1 MFLGSEN
8 LIEWDIWRRP
18 TEASFPQAEVLNFR
32 FGAWC
37 LVCNRFSSE
46 ERKER
51 KKEWRVD
58 SEEFQET
65 DLSKKQQE
73 KVFEKMAKT
82 HQPKHNKSSKKKTKK
97 TPSSLVERQN
107 SNAFFFFFACSP
119 SELKQVNQKKTSDK
133 IIKGISL
140 ENQAC
145 KSSQLSVGRGW
156 QFNLWIQTNSS
167 SFSEPCYLLFN
178 TSPTPSSWRG
188 SIKRKKSK
196 YFTQEF
202 GLSGKGFFP
211 PFLSKV
217 IFPIQ

>member
-8 LIEWDIWRRP
+8 LIEWDILRRP
-18 TEASFPQAEVLNFR
+18 TEASFPQEEVLNFR

-37 LVCNRFSSE
+37 LVCNR
-46 ERKER
+46 
-51 KKEWRVD
+51 VGL
-58 SEEFQET
+58 EEFQET

-82 HQPKHNKSSKKKTKK
+82 HQPKHNKSSKKKKK
-97 TPSSLVERQN
+97 KKKQPSYLVERQN

-188 SIKRKKSK
+188 SRKRKKSK

-202 GLSGKGFFP
+202 GLSGQGFFP